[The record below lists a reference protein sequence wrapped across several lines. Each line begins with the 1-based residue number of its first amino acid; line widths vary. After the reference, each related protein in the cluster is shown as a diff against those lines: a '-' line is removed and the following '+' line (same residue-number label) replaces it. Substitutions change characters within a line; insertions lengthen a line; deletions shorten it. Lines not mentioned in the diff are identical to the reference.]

1 MNNPFGYMVQSLQVK
16 DTGKMVDKGE
26 YEIFCKEYIFE
37 KLKGFSFGYAFCK
50 RFDIPNFMISS
61 VTDDFSAK
69 LHIEQF
75 YIK

>member
-1 MNNPFGYMVQSLQVK
+1 MNNPFGYMIQSVQAK
-16 DTGKMVDKGE
+16 DTHKMVDRSE

-50 RFDIPNFMISS
+50 RFDISNYMISN
-61 VTDDFSAK
+61 VTDDSSTK
-69 LHIEQF
+69 SHIELF

>member
-1 MNNPFGYMVQSLQVK
+1 MNPFEYLTQSLQAE
-16 DTGKMVDKGE
+16 DTGKMVNSNE
-26 YEIFCKEYIFE
+26 YEIFCKEFIFE

-50 RFDIPNFMISS
+50 RFDISNFMISNVS
-61 VTDDFSAK
+61 NDSTAK